1 MATFQNT
8 SIIFGFQKLNKYS
21 QTRTATVSPPTVKS
35 QGCRVKF
42 SQLFLRYNITCY
54 CAMLILQI
62 ESIENQKKITPGPI
76 LGTGGE
82 GAFLGLTTPKQKS
95 FLPIFNKN
103 IFFKTPNKGLE

>member
-62 ESIENQKKITPGPI
+62 ESIENQKK
-76 LGTGGE
+76 LHQ
-82 GAFLGLTTPKQKS
+82 GL
-95 FLPIFNKN
+95 F
-103 IFFKTPNKGLE
+103 